1 MAKKLV
7 LAVVDAMHPGK
18 LQEVIDSGE
27 APTFAALS
35 LFLPPF
41 SLVALSAL
49 AWLWL
54 SRRRAA
60 EQKHEGLRVLR

>member
-1 MAKKLV
+1 MRTLAV
-7 LAVVDAMHPGK
+7 LAAAVVAV
-18 LQEVIDSGE
+18 LSV
-27 APTFAALS
+27 FA
-35 LFLPPF
+35 PPF
-41 SLVALSAL
+41 SLVVLTAL